1 MRRRYLSVLILSLGA
16 PSMVRAQAP
25 MPGGGGPGPGVP
37 GIEMFLSQAGP
48 LQLTDAQVVKLA
60 AIARRA
66 DERHRAL
73 RTRLDSLR
81 PRRAPGD
88 TAARREREAPPMEDL
103 FEREREA
110 SHNDLRDALAVL
122 SPDQQARAWEMV
134 AARRAMGFPRGSM
147 RRDGGGRDGARPGG
161 RQGGPA
167 PQPRRPG
174 EAS

>member
-1 MRRRYLSVLILSLGA
+1 
-16 PSMVRAQAP
+16 
-25 MPGGGGPGPGVP
+25 
-37 GIEMFLSQAGP
+37 MFLSQAGP

-66 DERHRAL
+66 DDRHRVL
-73 RTRLDSLR
+73 RTRIDSLR

-88 TAARREREAPPMEDL
+88 TAARRQREAPPMDL

-161 RQGGPA
+161 RQGGS
-167 PQPRRPG
+167 PRRPG
-174 EAS
+174 DAG

>member
-16 PSMVRAQAP
+16 ASMLRAQGP
-25 MPGGGGPGPGVP
+25 MPGGAGRPGMPGV
-37 GIEMFLSQAGP
+37 EMFLSQAGP

-66 DERHRAL
+66 DDRHRVL

-81 PRRAPGD
+81 QRRAPGD
-88 TAARREREAPPMEDL
+88 TTARRQREAPPIDL

-110 SHNDLRDALAVL
+110 LHNDLRDALAIL

-134 AARRAMGFPRGSM
+134 AARRAMGFARAPM

-174 EAS
+174 